1 MTLTVLSL
9 FDGISCGRLALD
21 RLGIKCKYYAS
32 EVDKYAMQ
40 VSKEHWPDTIQ
51 LGDVR
56 NVRYVRHTKQL
67 VCDTGVYDV
76 GDIDL
81 LIGGSPCQGFSQC
94 GQHTN
99 FEHEQSRLIYEF
111 ERIRNECRPR
121 YLLLENVSMKE
132 EARELISCMM
142 SATPNVKLY
151 DLNSDKWVCQH
162 RRRLYWTNIPFNPDD
177 VHTTHPLHLK
187 ELIGDEY
194 EGVCMLK
201 HSKEW
206 QGDDKYKIVPNRR
219 MACTITKSI
228 YFRNHG
234 WMKDGKRTNYT
245 IEQLERLQTLP
256 VGYTIPAGSK
266 TQRAHCIGNGW
277 TVAVVED
284 IFSGMICNGRVRTA
298 SATQKAKPD

>member
-40 VSKEHWPDTIQ
+40 VSKEQWPDTIH

-81 LIGGSPCQGFSQC
+81 FIGGSPCQGFSRN
-94 GQHTN
+94 GQHTD
-99 FEHEQSRLIYEF
+99 FEHEESRLIYEF

-121 YLLLENVSMKE
+121 YLLLENVSMRAE
-132 EARELISCMM
+132 SQAIITDLM
-142 SATPNVKLY
+142 SGTPNVKLY
-151 DLNSDKWVCQH
+151 DVNSDKYVCQN
-162 RRRLYWTNIPFNPDD
+162 RRRLYWTNIPFDPND

-187 ELIGDEY
+187 ELIGDGY
-194 EGVCMLK
+194 DGVVMRLHGCTK
-201 HSKEW
+201 R
-206 QGDDKYKIVPNRR
+206 DDVYNKFIPDRKV
-219 MACTITKSI
+219 AQTITKSR
-228 YFRNHG
+228 YFENSALRIN
-234 WMKDGKRTNYT
+234 GKFTKYT
-245 IEQLERLQTLP
+245 IEQMEQLQTLP
-256 VGYTIPAGSK
+256 VGYTAPAGSK
-266 TQRAHCIGNGW
+266 TQRAFCVGNCW
-277 TVAVVED
+277 TVAVIEH
-284 IFSGMICNGRVRTA
+284 IFSGMICNGRVRRT
-298 SATQKAKPD
+298 SETQKAKPD

>member
-21 RLGIKCKYYAS
+21 RLGIKVKYYAS
-32 EVDKYAMQ
+32 EIDEYALK
-40 VSKEHWPDTIQ
+40 VSKQHYPDTIH

-67 VCDTGVYDV
+67 VCDSGVYDV

-81 LIGGSPCQGFSQC
+81 LIGGSPCQGFSKC
-94 GQHTN
+94 GKRN
-99 FEHEQSRLIYEF
+99 DFEHEESRLIYEF

-121 YLLLENVSMKE
+121 YLLLENVYMKAE
-132 EARELISCMM
+132 SRALISELM

-187 ELIGDEY
+187 DVIGDGY
-194 EGVCMLK
+194 EGILMRLHTQTANETGIACK
-201 HSKEW
+201 F
-206 QGDDKYKIVPNRR
+206 IPNR
-219 MACTITKSI
+219 AVAQTITKMT
-228 YFRNHG
+228 YFRNSG
-234 WMKDGKRTNYT
+234 LQVNGKRTNYT
-245 IEQLERLQTLP
+245 IEQLEQLQTLP
-256 VGYTIPAGSK
+256 IGYTEEAGYR
-266 TQRAHCIGNGW
+266 THRLACIGNSW
-277 TVAVVED
+277 TVAVIED
-284 IFSGMICNGRVRTA
+284 IFSGIICNGRIRTA
-298 SATQKAKPD
+298 STT

>member
-21 RLGIKCKYYAS
+21 RLGIKVKYYAS
-32 EVDKYAMQ
+32 EIDKYALK
-40 VSKEHWPDTIQ
+40 VSKQHYPDTIH

-67 VCDTGVYDV
+67 VCDSGVYDV

-81 LIGGSPCQGFSQC
+81 LIGGSPCQGFSKC
-94 GQHTN
+94 GKKN
-99 FEHEQSRLIYEF
+99 DFEHEESRLIYEF

-121 YLLLENVSMKE
+121 YLLLENVNMKAE
-132 EARELISCMM
+132 SQVIITDLM

-162 RRRLYWTNIPFNPDD
+162 RRRLYWTNIPFNPND

-187 ELIGDEY
+187 DLVGDGY
-194 EGVCMLK
+194 EGVRMRLHGATVKEDGLK
-201 HSKEW
+201 FKFIPDRAVA
-206 QGDDKYKIVPNRR
+206 Q
-219 MACTITKSI
+219 TITKMT
-228 YFRNHG
+228 YFRNSALMMNG
-234 WMKDGKRTNYT
+234 GIVDYT

-256 VGYTIPAGSK
+256 VGYTVPAGSS
-266 TQRAHCIGNGW
+266 TQRSACIGNGW
-277 TVAVVED
+277 TVAVVQD
-284 IFSGMICNGRVRTA
+284 IFRGMICNGNK
-298 SATQKAKPD
+298 QN